1 MNMEIKDF
9 YKKYNLNKYTFAQ
22 IAGVG
27 AESLIKLEEGKQI
40 RQGTMERIDQAM
52 LIIKMGEYIRP
63 RYDSYKGRHNVLYR
77 AEFQSKVHIYI
88 ESVKKI
94 VAKGI

>member
-1 MNMEIKDF
+1 MSMEIKDF

-27 AESLIKLEEGKQI
+27 SESLTKFEEGTQI
-40 RQGTMERIDQAM
+40 RQGTMERIEQAM
-52 LIIKMGEYIRP
+52 LIIEMGDYVRP
-63 RYDSYKGRHNVLYR
+63 RYDSYRGRLNVLYR
-77 AEFQSKVHIYI
+77 NEFQSKVHIYM

-94 VAKGI
+94 VARGL

>member
-9 YKKYNLNKYTFAQ
+9 YKKYNLSRCTFAH

-27 AESLIKLEEGKQI
+27 AESLIKFEEGTQI
-40 RQGTMERIDQAM
+40 RQDTMERIRQAM
-52 LIIKMGEYIRP
+52 LIIEMGDYVRP

-77 AEFQSKVHIYI
+77 DEFQSKVHIYM
-88 ESVKKI
+88 ESLKKI
-94 VAKGI
+94 VTRWI